1 MNAST
6 TLLKCAA
13 VFLAMAFGSELRA
26 QAFIPDPAVRGWLNQ
41 SIPGVVD
48 ANGIM
53 DLGHPAIATIDSV
66 HWVHSDQEPLT
77 VDLTGIEHLTALER
91 LEVQCSSGSS
101 VTITIPSL
109 PPSVAIASIAGHA
122 PEAAVSIGAIGSPID
137 ALTITNNFIGFSG
150 TAEVGGRLD
159 VAFAGIEAA
168 INSLSLYGLDALTS
182 GPSAGSIGLLSIS
195 ESTGILEPDSL
206 MLVLPAWSCDQVH
219 LSNIR
224 HLQTRL
230 DLGAV
235 EAARLTL
242 LMVPDAHVLSWPQGL
257 AELSLNACYD
267 AVLPGLPGTLID
279 LYTGLGVHCLPY
291 LPEGLQ
297 ELHAME
303 VPCLPNIP
311 AALTAADG
319 LFLTSMPGDTL
330 LCSILSSDCPGTAN
344 AMAGRHVIDS
354 DANGLPDP
362 GEPIFPWG
370 RVHIQPLNALVPAD
384 AAGWWQHGA
393 LPGAYTITASST
405 YPYLLSSAPLAHA
418 SSFAALTAVDSTNHF
433 AHQLQPGINDL
444 QVSAFAEPARPGFD
458 NTVHIS
464 YRNYGTT
471 ALNANVQLT
480 FDGDQTWVD
489 SDPAPSSIA
498 GNTATWELGSLPLTA
513 QGQISVTLHTDASV
527 PLGTPLAHTIT
538 IAHNE
543 SEFAPEDNT
552 ALWNDEVVGSYDPND
567 KLLDTPVAAPADV
580 QDGEVTLTY
589 TIRFQNTGTYPA
601 ERVVILDS
609 LSTDLDWQSFDFLA
623 SSHPCRWYLLDGVA
637 HFIFSPIWLPDSASN
652 EPASHGFVRFRIKP
666 SEQLAQGDEVAN
678 IAHIVFD
685 FNAPIVT
692 PPAVFRVDASTALAP
707 QPATG
712 LTATPNPA
720 RDRLYLAG
728 LDGPAE
734 LRVRD
739 ATGRVASAGRVN
751 GPAVIDVAGLKAGIY
766 LLEARSKRGTAV
778 VRFMKE

>member
-1 MNAST
+1 MKPIFTLRAAASYLMVT
-6 TLLKCAA
+6 AA
-13 VFLAMAFGSELRA
+13 TAASA

-48 ANGIM
+48 TNGIM

-66 HWVHSDQEPLT
+66 HWVLSDQDPLA

-109 PPSVAIASIAGHA
+109 PPSMATASIAGHA
-122 PEAAVSIGAIGSPID
+122 PEAMVSIGAIESPLDTLSIR
-137 ALTITNNFIGFSG
+137 NNFIGFIG

-159 VAFAGIEAA
+159 VAFAGIDAA
-168 INSLSLYGLDALTS
+168 IGHLSLHGLDALSS
-182 GPSAGSIGLLSIS
+182 GPGSGSIGLLSIS
-195 ESTGILEPDSL
+195 EDYGIMELDSL
-206 MLVLPAWSCDQVH
+206 TLVLPAWSCDHVH
-219 LSNIR
+219 IHNVR
-224 HLQTRL
+224 HLETRL
-230 DLGAV
+230 GLDAV
-235 EAARLTL
+235 VAPRLTL
-242 LMVPDAHVLSWPQGL
+242 VMVPDAHVLSWPQGL

-267 AVLPGLPGTLID
+267 AVLPGLPSTLID
-279 LYTGLGVHCLPY
+279 LYAGLGVHCLPY

-297 ELHAME
+297 ELYAME

-344 AMAGRHVIDS
+344 AMAGRHVIDT

-370 RVHIQPLNALVPAD
+370 RVLIQPLNALVPAN

-405 YPYLLSSAPLAHA
+405 YPYLLSTAPAEHSA
-418 SSFAALTAVDSTNHF
+418 SFAALTEVDSTKHF
-433 AHQLQPGINDL
+433 AHALQPGVNDL
-444 QVSAFAEPARPGFD
+444 QVSAFAEPARPGFF
-458 NTVHIS
+458 NSVHIG

-471 ALNANVQLT
+471 AVDATVQFT
-480 FDGDQTWVD
+480 FDGDQSWVD
-489 SDPAPSSIA
+489 SDPPPSSIA
-498 GNTATWELGSLPLTA
+498 GNTATWELGSLPLAT
-513 QGQISVTLHTDASV
+513 QGLINVTLHTDAGV
-527 PLGTPLAHTIT
+527 PLGTALQHTAT
-538 IAHNE
+538 IE
-543 SEFAPEDNT
+543 SPTGDSAPADNT
-552 ALWNDEVVGSYDPND
+552 VHFDDAVVGSFDPND
-567 KLLDTPVAAPADV
+567 KLLDTPVATPADV

-609 LSTDLDWQSFDFLA
+609 LSTDLDWHSFDFLA
-623 SSHPCRWYLLDGVA
+623 SSHPCQWYVLNGVA

-666 SEQLAQGDEVAN
+666 SAQLDHGALVEN

-707 QPATG
+707 QPASG
-712 LTATPNPA
+712 LTAAPNPA
-720 RDRLYLAG
+720 GDRLFIAG

-739 ATGRVASAGRVN
+739 ATGRVARTSRVN
-751 GPAVIDVAGLKAGIY
+751 GPAVVDVADLKPGAY
-766 LLEARSKRGTAV
+766 LLEARSDRGTIV
-778 VRFMKE
+778 VLRFVKE